1 MEACWHLEA
10 VCGRALGTALSQA
23 DLGPIAD
30 SAALRSQCVKWV
42 RSSRSRSEA
51 AMLVADPLGLRK

>member
-1 MEACWHLEA
+1 MEACWYLEA
-10 VCGRALGTALSQA
+10 VCGRVLGMALSQA

-42 RSSRSRSEA
+42 RSSRSRSEE
-51 AMLVADPLGLRK
+51 AMLVADPLGLHK